1 MREKLRKFSFK
12 MTGVAMIGS
21 IPEYNGFYDDWN
33 VYQERLEQF
42 FEVNDIPE
50 TKRTALLI
58 SVIGSDSY
66 KTLRDMCHPV
76 LPKSRTFEELCELLR
91 KQYSPQV
98 AVFRERTTFYNARQ
112 EQEETVT
119 MWYGRLKKLSVD
131 CRFGEN
137 LEAILLDKFVT
148 GLRSGMIM
156 DRLCEENE
164 GLTLEMALELAVNK
178 ECALK
183 SGAAGAAGI

>member
-1 MREKLRKFSFK
+1 MAAGGQL
-12 MTGVAMIGS
+12 IGT
-21 IPEYNGFYDDWN
+21 IPEFFVNSDDWN
-33 VYQERLEQF
+33 VYYERLEQF
-42 FEVNDIPE
+42 FEE
-50 TKRTALLI
+50 
-58 SVIGSDSY
+58 
-66 KTLRDMCHPV
+66 
-76 LPKSRTFEELCELLR
+76 RTFEALCELLR

-112 EQEETVT
+112 EEGETVT
-119 MWYGRLKKLSVD
+119 VWYGRLKKLSVD

-137 LEAILLDKFVT
+137 LEAVLLDKFVT

-164 GLTLEMALELAVNK
+164 GLTLELALELAVNK

-183 SGAAGAAGI
+183 SEVAGAGGF

>member
-1 MREKLRKFSFK
+1 MV
-12 MTGVAMIGS
+12 GQAMVGS
-21 IPEYNGFYDDWN
+21 IPEFDGFADDWA

-58 SVIGSDSY
+58 SVVGTDSY
-66 KTLRDMCHPV
+66 KTLRDLCHPV
-76 LPKSRTFEELCELLR
+76 LPKNRTFEELCELLR

-98 AVFRERTTFYNARQ
+98 AVFRERTTFYNSRQ
-112 EQEETVT
+112 EPGENVT
-119 MWYGRLKKLSVD
+119 QWYGRLKKLSVD

-164 GLTLEMALELAVNK
+164 ALTLEIALELAVNK

-183 SGAAGAAGI
+183 SEVAGAGGL